1 MTWYVKAKTPDGE
14 VVQIPC
20 DEPNQ
25 VIDNL
30 SDQRKRARQVWV
42 EDVNGKQIDEVVFT
56 KMQSERGWLEERR

>member
-56 KMQSERGWLEERR
+56 KMQSERG